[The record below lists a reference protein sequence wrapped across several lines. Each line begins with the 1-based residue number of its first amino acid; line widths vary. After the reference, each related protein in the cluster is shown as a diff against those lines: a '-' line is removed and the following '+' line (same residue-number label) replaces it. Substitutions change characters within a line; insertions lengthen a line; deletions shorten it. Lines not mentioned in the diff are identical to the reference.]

1 MRALIAITLRLL
13 LIITTFISL
22 QATAEP
28 SPNDAPGVEV
38 FVYGRP
44 GGRFPARQHREGRS
58 RHRVSRHHAEKD
70 SHPHAHEQ
78 DHQDHAEKS
87 PSFQPS

>member
-28 SPNDAPGVEV
+28 SPNDAPGVEA
-38 FVYGRP
+38 YEAGDYERAYELLKP
-44 GGRFPARQHREGRS
+44 GADAGDTQARYLVAMLLSQKLLS
-58 RHRVSRHHAEKD
+58 KID
-70 SHPHAHEQ
+70 
-78 DHQDHAEKS
+78 
-87 PSFQPS
+87 